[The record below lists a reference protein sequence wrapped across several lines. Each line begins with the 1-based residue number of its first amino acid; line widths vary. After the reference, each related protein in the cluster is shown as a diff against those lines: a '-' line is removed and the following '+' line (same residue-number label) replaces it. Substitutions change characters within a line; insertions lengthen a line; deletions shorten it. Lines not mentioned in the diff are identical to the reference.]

1 MNFDFT
7 GSRWFILLISI
18 VLPLLLL
25 VVAMSLH
32 AGVPYI
38 LGLLVW
44 IGVALMFFY
53 IPTIKD

>member
-25 VVAMSLH
+25 VVAMFLH
-32 AGVPYI
+32 AGLPYI
-38 LGLLVW
+38 LGLFVW

>member
-18 VLPLLLL
+18 ILPLLLL
-25 VVAMSLH
+25 VVALAINASL
-32 AGVPYI
+32 PYI

-44 IGVALMFFY
+44 IGVTMMVLY
-53 IPTIKD
+53 IPTVKD